1 MLSYRYNSVHEAAS
15 CLIGVIIA
23 IEKQDVE
30 AVALPCRVEVL
41 LNPSMAKKSLEKWL
55 LLLMFL
61 LKKEGSS
68 LRCDRRPYGSTTQ
81 ASPSDG
87 RYQLN
92 VLGADDTYLPEQAYT
107 VQLTRTDDESEF
119 IAFVVSAEAELK
131 QDPRN
136 PRRLVAQN
144 PGELRPQAT
153 GKYSDRCLYS
163 VEQSSYN
170 TKSSVELYWKAPAT
184 GRGCVTLRAMVAE
197 SQEIWFEDG
206 APLTVKLCEDMR
218 QPDDV
223 SPNINYE
230 CKVCDEAKYEVT
242 FEGSW
247 SRNIHPRLYPE
258 SDWLPRF
265 SDLVG
270 ASHAAD
276 YVLWAPGNLASDG
289 LKDLAEHANTS
300 TLEAEIR
307 EKKMENP
314 TRAVFRT
321 DNTNHLITVAIA
333 LYPSPDWF
341 LGVTRF
347 ELCEEDNT
355 WLKEREINLYPWDA
369 GTDSGIS
376 YESAN
381 IETFPQDAVSR
392 VQISSYD
399 KNSPFYEMDMKD
411 LRPFGRLHI
420 KLIRTYP
427 RECEESSEEEGGAPE
442 VEEKKPEDN
451 GSQEPDEPSRYQYPD
466 IASDGRSSETPLEVD
481 PNATEEC
488 PLTPWGEWSRCEGM
502 CENGQLVGYKWRE
515 RFHLVD
521 GIAVEKYDPNCEES
535 CAENEDNVEVV
546 ASGAEKENEKK
557 GRQPRIL
564 NPGVLRVSVVD
575 DNTKEGCN
583 NSIIQNHIMP
593 KTSVQVTWEAP
604 PKGNGC
610 VMLHAYVAIKMEVYY
625 NNQGPLTKRI
635 CEDQRKPED
644 MLPKVNADCQ
654 VCEDAKYKIVGAS
667 HNKDYTI
674 FKSNEE
680 ANDGVKMLAE
690 QGNTTRLEMDMQD
703 KIGQSI
709 RSIIKTNRPATTN
722 STITAMF
729 RVTKEY
735 HLVSLVTAI
744 LPSPDWFL
752 GASHMELCSA
762 NDEML
767 PPVPIRQ
774 ATIRNVP
781 KVKPFARIKFELIR
795 IYHLTPNCFEKPTEE
810 DENNDQNGEEEA
822 DSDDSGD
829 ETEETGPTEDRE
841 DSSQTTTTT
850 TMAGLVAGSDD
861 IPPECLDQDQDIEI
875 CEEDCV
881 ETTAFLYI
889 MLVKK
894 PQPTSYS
901 KWIGKTL
908 KTVFILEALGI
919 AVSYGVYFKLNTER
933 DFRLYMR
940 QNYNWVLEGYY
951 VLGEKIADHKT
962 RELDH
967 KVWSSEGKI

>member
-1 MLSYRYNSVHEAAS
+1 MPPPVRIFGYF
-15 CLIGVIIA
+15 IIA
-23 IEKQDVE
+23 ILITSSKCDDGVCNRIPLGIKTTPLPPDNRYYLTVE
-30 AVALPCRVEVL
+30 NIGE
-41 LNPSMAKKSLEKWL
+41 N
-55 LLLMFL
+55 
-61 LKKEGSS
+61 
-68 LRCDRRPYGSTTQ
+68 
-81 ASPSDG
+81 
-87 RYQLN
+87 
-92 VLGADDTYLPEQAYT
+92 YLPEHTYD
-107 VQLTRTDDESEF
+107 VF
-119 IAFVVSAEAELK
+119 LK
-131 QDPRN
+131 
-136 PRRLVAQN
+136 
-144 PGELRPQAT
+144 
-153 GKYSDRCLYS
+153 
-163 VEQSSYN
+163 
-170 TKSSVELYWKAPAT
+170 TK
-184 GRGCVTLRAMVAE
+184 
-197 SQEIWFEDG
+197 D
-206 APLTVKLCEDMR
+206 
-218 QPDDV
+218 
-223 SPNINYE
+223 
-230 CKVCDEAKYEVT
+230 
-242 FEGSW
+242 
-247 SRNIHPRLYPE
+247 
-258 SDWLPRF
+258 
-265 SDLVG
+265 
-270 ASHAAD
+270 
-276 YVLWAPGNLASDG
+276 
-289 LKDLAEHANTS
+289 
-300 TLEAEIR
+300 
-307 EKKMENP
+307 
-314 TRAVFRT
+314 
-321 DNTNHLITVAIA
+321 
-333 LYPSPDWF
+333 
-341 LGVTRF
+341 
-347 ELCEEDNT
+347 
-355 WLKEREINLYPWDA
+355 
-369 GTDSGIS
+369 
-376 YESAN
+376 
-381 IETFPQDAVSR
+381 
-392 VQISSYD
+392 
-399 KNSPFYEMDMKD
+399 
-411 LRPFGRLHI
+411 
-420 KLIRTYP
+420 
-427 RECEESSEEEGGAPE
+427 
-442 VEEKKPEDN
+442 
-451 GSQEPDEPSRYQYPD
+451 
-466 IASDGRSSETPLEVD
+466 
-481 PNATEEC
+481 NATFIGF
-488 PLTPWGEWSRCEGM
+488 TIS
-502 CENGQLVGYKWRE
+502 
-515 RFHLVD
+515 
-521 GIAVEKYDPNCEES
+521 
-535 CAENEDNVEVV
+535 

-654 VCEDAKYKIVGAS
+654 VCEDAKYKLTFEGLWSANTHHLVYPTSNTSLIQASFSEIVGAS

-752 GASHMELCSA
+752 GASHMELCVADKNKWASTLELNLYPMDAGTDKGTDFNSA

-850 TMAGLVAGSDD
+850 TEGPMVTDPDSPENCPMTEWQDWSPCEGPCEDGKRYGAHTRYRYHVVDGVTLKEGSDD

-881 ETTAFLYI
+881 ETTDAPVLSQQQ
-889 MLVKK
+889 VA
-894 PQPTSYS
+894 PGTS
-901 KWIGKTL
+901 W
-908 KTVFILEALGI
+908 
-919 AVSYGVYFKLNTER
+919 R
-933 DFRLYMR
+933 DWF
-940 QNYNWVLEGYY
+940 
-951 VLGEKIADHKT
+951 
-962 RELDH
+962 
-967 KVWSSEGKI
+967 SF